1 MDHKEQEQI
10 ALHRWAVIA
19 EAANGRL
26 TARERGALVRQIAA
40 RSHAHPDGSQRRYSR
55 VTADRWL
62 RAWRAGGLDALK
74 PAERSDTGV
83 VRAHPELFA
92 EAAALRLELPGR
104 SAAQIASILFHRHGI
119 AVSER
124 TIRGQLRRAGLGREA
139 LAAEPKAYGRYEAA
153 RPNERWVTDVL
164 VGPWVPYPRREGSV
178 RARLFLIVDD
188 HSRLLADGR
197 FFAHENARAC
207 QELLRRAITR
217 RGVPDVLYA
226 DNGAPFSNAWLAR
239 TCGVL
244 GIRLVHSR
252 PYSPEG
258 RGKQERLNRY
268 IREAFLAEATHQG
281 IESLDALNDLFAAWA
296 GHVANRR
303 THAETGETPISR
315 FEKGGPPRQAS
326 PELLREA
333 FRWSVTRKVTRTA
346 TVPLEGNAYA
356 VDPALTGRRV
366 ELRYDPEDL
375 TRIDVF
381 LDGKPAG
388 KAVPFITRRHVH
400 RAVPQAARPEPDPT
414 GIDYLGLVAAAHDD
428 EAGTGAKIDFTQLGK
443 LAGNRD
449 EEPR

>member
-1 MDHKEQEQI
+1 MDHKEQEQV

-26 TARERGALVRQIAA
+26 TARERGVLVRQIAA

-124 TIRGQLRRAGLGREA
+124 TIRGQLRRAGLHREA

-188 HSRLLADGR
+188 HSRLLAGGR

-207 QELLRRAITR
+207 QDLLRRAITR
-217 RGVPDVLYA
+217 RGLPEVFYVDYADVL
-226 DNGAPFSNAWLAR
+226 
-239 TCGVL
+239 VM
-244 GIRLVHSR
+244 
-252 PYSPEG
+252 
-258 RGKQERLNRY
+258 
-268 IREAFLAEATHQG
+268 
-281 IESLDALNDLFAAWA
+281 
-296 GHVANRR
+296 
-303 THAETGETPISR
+303 
-315 FEKGGPPRQAS
+315 
-326 PELLREA
+326 
-333 FRWSVTRKVTRTA
+333 
-346 TVPLEGNAYA
+346 
-356 VDPALTGRRV
+356 
-366 ELRYDPEDL
+366 
-375 TRIDVF
+375 
-381 LDGKPAG
+381 
-388 KAVPFITRRHVH
+388 
-400 RAVPQAARPEPDPT
+400 PT
-414 GIDYLGLVAAAHDD
+414 
-428 EAGTGAKIDFTQLGK
+428 
-443 LAGNRD
+443 LAGSSWSAGVPGLKRSA
-449 EEPR
+449 